1 MAHGFAWLAT
11 TVEAL
16 RQTLGWADRLAEAGR
31 FGETESALLGVVYGE
46 YLGQIVGGIPMAQ
59 TETVRPHDLGLEPE
73 DLAPLAAA
81 PCRRLTRQANGP
93 APRLALA
100 ARRPWGM
107 ETGDQIGS

>member
-73 DLAPLAAA
+73 NPAPPAARPARRLIPPAHGAA
-81 PCRRLTRQANGP
+81 PRGAP
-93 APRLALA
+93 A
-100 ARRPWGM
+100 
-107 ETGDQIGS
+107 